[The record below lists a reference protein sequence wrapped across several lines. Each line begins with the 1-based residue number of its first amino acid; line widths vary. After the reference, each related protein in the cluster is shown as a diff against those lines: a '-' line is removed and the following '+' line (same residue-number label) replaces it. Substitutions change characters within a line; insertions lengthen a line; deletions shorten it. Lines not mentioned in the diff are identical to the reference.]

1 MKYGKQEL
9 STRVDIPFY
18 TKAGYQQYPAET
30 LKKNPNKQYLGY
42 GYYHNLRYSFHYRD
56 QIYAGITAERMQENL
71 SLPDKIKKVMI
82 FIHYTC

>member
-1 MKYGKQEL
+1 MLIFLYNEGRV
-9 STRVDIPFY
+9 STV
-18 TKAGYQQYPAET
+18 PAET

-56 QIYAGITAERMQENL
+56 QIYAGITAEKDAGE
-71 SLPDKIKKVMI
+71 PFFTDKIKKVMI